1 MPSAGGDMDV
11 GGGQG
16 WILPPLNTT
25 PGGLIQSV
33 TVLWGV
39 GRLDPLCGKRNLL
52 APVPNTI
59 P

>member
-1 MPSAGGDMDV
+1 MDV

-16 WILPPLNTT
+16 WIALTLNTT

-33 TVLWGV
+33 TVVWGV
-39 GRLDPLCGKRNLL
+39 GRLDSLCCKRNLL
-52 APVPNTI
+52 APVPNPI